1 MSFLADL
8 FGKSC
13 VIYGEPG
20 VGKTYVMTE
29 LARTLYEATG
39 YRALF
44 YWSDENLIDSEY
56 GEEVRKRSQAKVIVI
71 RSIDSLIMHIRSQLK
86 RWQDDVKKQ
95 KPVEVSMIVID
106 SITGFFEEEYG
117 MTTKAVVSPYVT
129 AKLSRATSIITKDLT
144 KIARL
149 LRIPTFVIT
158 HDTPEFE
165 GEWFGEKRRPAY
177 VRKGLKNT
185 DIWILQTKRDTV
197 VEKEIEENGETK
209 IIREPVER
217 NYWKVLM
224 YRSMEKKHR
233 GMTYCFQEELKKF
246 KKELQINA
254 KKKAR

>member
-1 MSFLADL
+1 MSFIHDL

-20 VGKTYVMTE
+20 VGKTHVMTE
-29 LARTLYEATG
+29 LAKTLHEATG

-56 GEEVRKRSQAKVIVI
+56 GEEVKERSKAKVIVI
-71 RSIDSLIMHIRSQLK
+71 RSIDSLIMHIK
-86 RWQDDVKKQ
+86 RLLRIWQEDVKKQ

-117 MTTKAVVSPYVT
+117 VTTKTVVSPYVT
-129 AKLSRATSIITKDLT
+129 AKLSKATSIIIKDLT

-165 GEWFGEKRRPAY
+165 GEWFGEKKRPAY
-177 VRKGLKNT
+177 VRKALKNA
-185 DIWILQTKRDTV
+185 DVWILETKRDTV
-197 VEKEIEENGETK
+197 IEKEIEENGETK

-224 YRSMEKKHR
+224 YRSMKKKHR

-246 KKELQINA
+246 KEGFQINA
-254 KKKAR
+254 KKKRR